1 MAGVQNHDAAP
12 VTPTDPKPGPGRLW
26 ADGMGVLAT
35 RSVQILAVI
44 AVSTVL
50 VVGLLRVTVIV
61 IPILISL
68 ILSCAAAPLIGWLKR
83 HRIPDVL
90 ATLIVFLGTFLVLGT
105 IVWWIVRSVSNE
117 WGELRSSVLEGVD
130 AVQALVA
137 RSPIQIDSQQIDEWI
152 DVAQG
157 WLTSG
162 ALGSTAL
169 SGLSAVGNFGTGLGL
184 TLVISFFF
192 MKDGPRIWAFL
203 LSWVKSS
210 HRERVDRAGRSA
222 GKIFGGY
229 IRGTS
234 VVAAV
239 DATFIGVGL
248 AILQIPLALPLAIMI
263 FIGAFIPIVGAVLVG
278 AMAALVA
285 LVTNGPVAALIVVI
299 IVVGV
304 NQIEG
309 NLLQPVVM
317 GNTLSLHAMV
327 VLLALTAGSVLS
339 GIVGAILS
347 VPLTAAAWA
356 MIKVWSGRDVVDDE
370 PGEPNFLQRWI
381 ARIKEVRAARRA
393 DHDAAPDVE

>member
-1 MAGVQNHDAAP
+1 MDSDENDALTAP
-12 VTPTDPKPGPGRLW
+12 ARRSGPGHLW
-26 ADGMGVLAT
+26 TDGLGTAAT

-44 AVSTVL
+44 AVAAVL

-61 IPILISL
+61 IPVLISL
-68 ILSCAAAPLIGWLKR
+68 ILASAAAPLISWLKR

-90 ATLIVFLGTFLVLGT
+90 ATVIVFLGTFLVLGT
-105 IVWWIVRSVSNE
+105 IVWWIVRSVENE
-117 WGELRSSVLEGVD
+117 WDELRTSVLEGVD
-130 AVQALVA
+130 AVQALVS
-137 RSPIQIDSQQIDEWI
+137 RLPFDIDSDQIDQWL

-169 SGLSAVGNFGTGLGL
+169 SGLSAVGNFGTGLAL
-184 TLVISFFF
+184 TLVVTFFF

-203 LSWVKSS
+203 LSWVKPT
-210 HRERVDRAGRSA
+210 HRDRVDRAGHAA

-239 DATFIGVGL
+239 DATFIGIGL
-248 AILQIPLALPLAIMI
+248 AILQIPLALPLAIMV

-285 LVTNGPVAALIVVI
+285 LVTSGPVAALIVIAIVI
-299 IVVGV
+299 GV
-304 NQIEG
+304 NQLEG

-339 GIVGAILS
+339 GIIGAILS
-347 VPLTAAAWA
+347 VPLVAAGWA
-356 MIKVWSGRDVVDDE
+356 VIKVWSGRDLEEE
-370 PGEPNFLQRWI
+370 PDEPNFLERW
-381 ARIKEVRAARRA
+381 RERRRRDRAARRA
-393 DHDAAPDVE
+393 EHEAAPDPE